1 MILIWILLI
10 MLGGGGI
17 AWFVFKWNRVLSRI
31 VAVLA
36 SLIPFLITAGYWVS
50 TGFPIQS
57 SSNTNWLTTFRA
69 EWIPSLGIDF
79 YLALDGLSLL
89 MIVLTT
95 FIGTL
100 TLLYSWGRYPYKEG
114 FYYFNMLWVLGGI
127 TGVFLAMDLFLFY
140 FLWEVMLI
148 PMYFLIGIWG
158 GENRY
163 NAAFKF
169 FIFTQAG
176 GLLMLLSIL
185 GLQVLHWQQTGSP
198 DFSYEALLNTQI
210 GLSYAY
216 PLMLGFLA
224 GLLVKLPAFPLHTW
238 LPNTYTEAP
247 SSASIVLSGLMVKT
261 AAYALLRFVL
271 PLFPSAVAS
280 FTPIGMLIG
289 VVGILYGAKLA
300 YAQTDIKRI
309 AAYSSFSHMGYI
321 LLGVFAFNQLAMQ
334 GVVMQ
339 MVAHG
344 ISTTAIFAIAGLVE
358 SRLHTRDIN
367 NLGGLYTSNP
377 VMGGVGLIFIM
388 ASLGLPGLAN
398 FIAEFLVLMGAYQAD
413 VLLAVIATLGLVL
426 SSLYALRLMQKV
438 FYGKVPDDLK
448 DFTKPVFKPTEGVVM
463 GALIVVIVG
472 LGFYPQ
478 PVFSTA
484 KGTIQSLT
492 ETGVRPQDTRSA
504 DKKQSLNIKRE
515 PAKRNATGINKRLTH
530 DAN

>member
-1 MILIWILLI
+1 MLIWILLI
-10 MLGGGGI
+10 MLGGGGV
-17 AWFVFKWNRVLSRI
+17 AWLVSQWSKVLSRA

-36 SLIPFLITAGYWVS
+36 AFLPFVISTAYWVS
-50 TGFPIQS
+50 TGFPVQS
-57 SSNTNWLTTFRA
+57 GRTTNWLMTFQV

-114 FYYFNMLWVLGGI
+114 FYYFNLLWVLAGI

-176 GLLMLLSIL
+176 GLLMLASIL
-185 GLQVLHWQQTGSP
+185 GLQVLHWQETGSP
-198 DFSYEALLNTQI
+198 DFSYEALLNTTV
-210 GLSYAY
+210 GLAYAY

-247 SSASIVLSGLMVKT
+247 SSASIILSGLMVKT

-271 PLFPSAVAS
+271 PLFPSAVSA
-280 FTPIGMLIG
+280 FAPIGMLLG

-344 ISTTAIFAIAGLVE
+344 ISSTAIFALVGVVE
-358 SRLHTRDIN
+358 SRLETRDIN
-367 NLGGLYTSNP
+367 QLGGLYTSNS

-388 ASLGLPGLAN
+388 ATLGLPGLAN

-438 FYGKVPDDLK
+438 FYGKMPENLQDL
-448 DFTKPVFKPTEGVVM
+448 TKPVFKPSEGVVM
-463 GALIVVIVG
+463 GALIVVVVG

-484 KGTIQSLT
+484 KNAIQSLT
-492 ETGVRPQDTRSA
+492 NTTVDTNRPTSA
-504 DKKQSLNIKRE
+504 NKKQSLIIKKE
-515 PAKRNATGINKRLTH
+515 TPKRNASGIHKGLYH